1 MMALR
6 FGGVL
11 KLIVL
16 AVLSAGYGWM
26 AYIEKPS
33 AYELPR
39 SS

>member
-1 MMALR
+1 MALR

-11 KLIVL
+11 KLMLLAAL
-16 AVLSAGYGWM
+16 AVGYGWM